1 MSWDILLQI
10 LVWTGVG
17 AVLLAVL
24 MYLDSLFT
32 KYKDIAEIKAGNTA
46 VAIRLVMK
54 LFAQGYILS
63 VSINT
68 SWSLWEAVLVSIVAF
83 VILLILEQA
92 ARLLLKSIAGLDL
105 DEGTRQGLLG
115 HGMMGGSLQLVGA
128 FIISASL

>member
-32 KYKDIAEIKAGNTA
+32 KYKDVAEIKSGNTA

-83 VILLILEQA
+83 VILLILEQV

-105 DEGTRQGLLG
+105 DEGTRQGLIG
-115 HGMMGGSLQLVGA
+115 HGLLGGGLQLVGA

>member
-1 MSWDILLQI
+1 MNWDIILQI

-17 AVLLAVL
+17 AVLLCVL
-24 MYLDSLFT
+24 MYLDSFFT

-68 SWSLWEAVLVSIVAF
+68 SWSLWEAVLVSIVSF
-83 VILLILEQA
+83 VILLVLEQL
-92 ARLLLKSIAGLDL
+92 ARLLLKKIAGLDL
-105 DEGTRQGLLG
+105 DEGTRQGLIG
-115 HGMMGGSLQLVGA
+115 HGLLGGALQLVGA

>member
-46 VAIRLVMK
+46 VAVRLVMK

-83 VILLILEQA
+83 VILLILEQV
-92 ARLLLKSIAGLDL
+92 ARLLFKGIAGLDL
-105 DEGTRQGLLG
+105 DEGTRQGLIG
-115 HGMMGGSLQLVGA
+115 HGLLGGGLQLVGA

>member
-1 MSWDILLQI
+1 MSWDIVLQI

-17 AVLLAVL
+17 AVVLFAL
-24 MYLDSLFT
+24 MYLDSFFT

-46 VAIRLVMK
+46 VAIRLAMK

-68 SWSLWEAVLVSIVAF
+68 SWSLWEAVLVSVVSF
-83 VILLILEQA
+83 VILLVLEQI
-92 ARLLLKSIAGLDL
+92 ARLLLKKIAGLDL
-105 DEGTRQGLLG
+105 DEGTRQGMVS
-115 HGMMGGSLQLVGA
+115 HGLIGGALQLVGA